1 MKTIYLILS
10 ICCTLL
16 ANGAN
21 KQDANGWYFITDS
34 RTNAFSPSPIVTV
47 ADFEMLRIDSLL
59 NTENTMT
66 YVLTGKVKAGKI
78 KTWADAT
85 EKATGKQ
92 IGFLYNG
99 KIITAPQV
107 NMKIE
112 NGNFLISSPEL
123 IEDREKILTIFEQ
136 LKKEMK

>member
-1 MKTIYLILS
+1 MKTIYLILG

-16 ANGAN
+16 ANATN
-21 KQDANGWYFITDS
+21 KQEANGWYFITDT
-34 RTNAFSPSPIVTV
+34 RTNAFNPSPIVTV
-47 ADFEMLRIDSLL
+47 ADFEILQVDSLL

-66 YVLTGKVKAGKI
+66 YILTGKVKADKI

-85 EKATGKQ
+85 EKAIGKQ

-112 NGNFLISSPEL
+112 NGSFLISSPEL
-123 IEDREKILTIFEQ
+123 LKNREKILAIFEQ
-136 LKKEMK
+136 LKKEIK

>member
-1 MKTIYLILS
+1 
-10 ICCTLL
+10 
-16 ANGAN
+16 
-21 KQDANGWYFITDS
+21 
-34 RTNAFSPSPIVTV
+34 
-47 ADFEMLRIDSLL
+47 
-59 NTENTMT
+59 MT

-123 IEDREKILTIFEQ
+123 IEDREKIHAIFEQ